1 MATVMGGAM
10 LPPLLL
16 TFNARPT
23 QLYSSKCVRVTMDER
38 TSRVTITAHSGNDG
52 DASCAISGII
62 QATDV
67 LLGRGQQYSVVW
79 DLRDS
84 PTPGV
89 RDTMRLAAW
98 GVSRKAN
105 LERLTTKM
113 GIVMREGAV
122 ASVVGSL
129 LGAFSGVPT
138 VMAADLDE
146 VEAQM

>member
-1 MATVMGGAM
+1 M
-10 LPPLLL
+10 LPPLML
-16 TFNARPT
+16 TLNARPT

-38 TSRVTITAHSGNDG
+38 TSRVTITAHRGDDG

-62 QATDV
+62 QATDA

-84 PTPGV
+84 PTPGF

-113 GIVMREGAV
+113 GVVMREGGRRLRRRV
-122 ASVVGSL
+122 AARRVFGRADGDVGR
-129 LGAFSGVPT
+129 LGRGGGADVSGCSAT
-138 VMAADLDE
+138 
-146 VEAQM
+146 